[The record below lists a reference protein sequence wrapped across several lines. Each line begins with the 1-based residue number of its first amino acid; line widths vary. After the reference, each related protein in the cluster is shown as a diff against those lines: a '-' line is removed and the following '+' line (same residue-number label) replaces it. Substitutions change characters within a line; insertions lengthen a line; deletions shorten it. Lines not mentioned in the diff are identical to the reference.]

1 MSAAN
6 AEQLFVTTTPGLES
20 VLEEE
25 ARTLGRVSRIEEGVL
40 LDGPA
45 GLHRAANLHLRCA
58 SRVLLRVATLEV
70 RDARSLEPA
79 LKSVAMEPFRG
90 SLGLTLGSV
99 ELRGAPFGRREL
111 EAAAFR
117 ALRLVRPDPRS
128 APTSGADTGPGVNP
142 FAPAPVGVWLRVVGH
157 HLTVSVDTSGA
168 LLFRRG
174 YRQEVSRAPLRETL
188 AAGILALAEHRA
200 EAPLVDPM
208 CGSGT
213 FLIEG
218 AWRAMGRAPGS
229 LRSFA
234 FEDFASHD
242 PESWEAQKQQAV
254 NAEGPAPKV
263 YGRDLN
269 AGALGTARRNARRA
283 GVQPAMVLERAELSQ
298 QHPPEGP
305 PGLVVANP
313 PYGKRVGDQ
322 ADLEVLYRSLG
333 RVLRERFRGWR
344 TAVLV
349 PDARLSRALDLP
361 DPVSHPLEN
370 GGLRIHLE
378 VAQLT

>member
-1 MSAAN
+1 MSAVN

-20 VLEEE
+20 VLAEE
-25 ARTLGRVSRIEEGVL
+25 ARALGQVTRIDEGVQ
-40 LDGPA
+40 LDGPV
-45 GLHRAANLHLRCA
+45 GLHRAANLHLRAA

-70 RDARSLEPA
+70 RDAGSLEPA

-99 ELRGAPFGRREL
+99 ELRGAPYGRREL
-111 EAAAFR
+111 EAAAYR
-117 ALRLVRPDPRS
+117 ALRLVREDPRATS
-128 APTSGADTGPGVNP
+128 AAGTGAGPGPDP
-142 FAPAPVGVWLRVVGH
+142 FAPAPVGVWLRAVGRE
-157 HLTVSVDTSGA
+157 LTVSVDTSGA

-188 AAGILALAEHRA
+188 AAGILALAEHGA
-200 EAPLVDPM
+200 GTPLVDPM

-234 FEDFASHD
+234 FEGFTSHD
-242 PESWEAQKQQAV
+242 AAAWSAQKQQATQSER
-254 NAEGPAPKV
+254 AAPKV

-283 GVQPAMVLERAELSQ
+283 GVQPALVLERIDLAQ
-298 QHPPEGP
+298 QQPPEGP

-313 PYGKRVGDQ
+313 PYGKRVGER
-322 ADLEVLYRSLG
+322 AELEALYQTLG

-344 TAVLV
+344 AAVLV
-349 PDARLSRALDLP
+349 PDAQLSRALALP

-378 VAQLT
+378 IAQLS